1 MPPYCTLNGYP
12 LSYPRPIVQRTLIE
26 WQALIR
32 LGAPIL
38 VAQMAQMANA
48 FVDTIMAGNA
58 SAYDLA
64 AVGIGVSFWVPL
76 SLFFV
81 GVLGALQPIIS
92 QHLGARQT
100 PLIAPVA
107 WQGVYIAMIGSLG
120 MMALLLGAM
129 PVVELFKPEPE
140 TARIVDGYL
149 KAFTWG
155 VPFLL
160 LLTALRG
167 FTDGVGHTWVFMAFS
182 LFGTLCNI
190 PLNYIFI
197 YGKLGLPAM
206 GGIGCGWATTL
217 SNFFALLAMVVYL
230 MRSQDYKPFAFFSHI
245 AKWQWSLVQQIL
257 RLGLPIG
264 FTLFVEVSMFCA
276 IALFLAPMGA
286 QTVAAH
292 QMVLNATSM
301 AFMVPLSLGMA
312 VLLRVSFLVGE
323 QAYDRAQLV
332 AKSSLVFAL
341 LIACVNAPILFF
353 GREAIAMIYTSEPA
367 VIHIAK
373 QLFML
378 AAIFQI
384 VDVLQVVA
392 VNALRGYKDTTIP
405 MWIILLAFWGICLP
419 MGYIL
424 AYTEWVVTP
433 AMGAGGYWV
442 ALTLGLA
449 VAAVLLSWRLM
460 IFKPQRE

>member
-1 MPPYCTLNGYP
+1 MPQRRSLIQQTL
-12 LSYPRPIVQRTLIE
+12 TE
-26 WQALIR
+26 WRALIR
-32 LGAPIL
+32 LGGPIL
-38 VAQMAQMANA
+38 IAQMAQMANG

-81 GVLGALQPIIS
+81 GVLGALQPMIS
-92 QHLGARQT
+92 QHFGARQI
-100 PLIAPVA
+100 PLIAPIA
-107 WQGVYIAMIGSLG
+107 WQGIYIALAGSLG
-120 MMALLLGAM
+120 MIAILVSVM
-129 PVVELFKPEPE
+129 PVIELFKPEPE
-140 TARIVDGYL
+140 TAFIVEGYL
-149 KAFTWG
+149 KAFVWG

-182 LFGTLCNI
+182 LLSTLCNI

-197 YGKLGLPAM
+197 YGKLGFPAM
-206 GGIGCGWATTL
+206 GGVGCGWATSL
-217 SNFFALLAMVVYL
+217 SNLIALVAMVIYL
-230 MRSQDYKPFAFFSHI
+230 SRSVDYKPFAFFSHI
-245 AKWQWSLVQQIL
+245 ASGQWLLIRQVL

-276 IALFLAPMGA
+276 IALFLAPLGA

-323 QAYDRAQLV
+323 QTYEKAQLV

-341 LIACVNAPILFF
+341 LIACVNAPLLFF
-353 GREAIAMIYTSEPA
+353 GREFIASIYTNEPS
-367 VIHIAK
+367 VVHIAT

-378 AAIFQI
+378 AAVFQI

-424 AYTEWVVTP
+424 AYTDWLISP
-433 AMGAGGYWV
+433 AMGAQGYWV

-449 VAAVLLSWRLM
+449 IAAVLLSWRLLT
-460 IFKPQRE
+460 FKPHREFEQC

>member
-1 MPPYCTLNGYP
+1 MLELRPLIQQTL
-12 LSYPRPIVQRTLIE
+12 TE
-26 WQALIR
+26 WRALIR
-32 LGAPIL
+32 LGMPIL
-38 VAQMAQMANA
+38 IAQMAQMANG

-64 AVGIGVSFWVPL
+64 GVGIGVSFWVPL

-92 QHLGARQT
+92 QHLGARQV
-100 PLIAPVA
+100 PFIAPVA
-107 WQGVYIAMIGSLG
+107 WQGIYIALLGSIG
-120 MMALLLGAM
+120 MMALLWGAM

-149 KAFTWG
+149 KAFVWG

-167 FTDGVGHTWVFMAFS
+167 FTDGVGHTRVFMMFS
-182 LFGTLCNI
+182 LFSTLCNI

-197 YGKLGLPAM
+197 YGKLGFPAM

-217 SNFFALLAMVVYL
+217 SNLLALLAMVTYL
-230 MRSQDYKPFAFFSHI
+230 TRSQDYKPFAFFSHI
-245 AKWQWSLVQQIL
+245 AKWQWPLVQQVL

-276 IALFLAPMGA
+276 IALFLAPLGA

-323 QAYDRAQLV
+323 RAYDRAQLV

-353 GREAIAMIYTSEPA
+353 GREFIAGIYTNEPS

-405 MWIILLAFWGICLP
+405 MWIILFAFWGLCLP
-419 MGYIL
+419 LGCAL
-424 AYTEWVVTP
+424 AYTDWLTP
-433 AMGAGGYWV
+433 EPLGAHGYWL

-449 VAAVLLSWRLM
+449 VAAALLSWRLF
-460 IFKPQRE
+460 IFKPNREGVQC